1 MQGHQLGA
9 INKHRFN
16 LNLVD
21 QLRHP
26 LHNLITIQPGGALLH
41 QFGHTAAIAGPLQ
54 HQKTQPSHSL
64 RIVELE
70 AAMQASLRQQGRGHD
85 QELVFFLGGEM
96 HAALER
102 AIRLGQPGATLAGPG
117 LNQNPSADRQ
127 RGQRKVPP
135 GKATPAAARGGPACW
150 RPESW
155 PIGG

>member
-1 MQGHQLGA
+1 MEGHQLGA

-26 LHNLITIQPGGALLH
+26 LHDLITIQPGGALLH

-54 HQKTQPSHSL
+54 HLETEPCHSL
-64 RIVELE
+64 RMVELE
-70 AAMQASLRQQGRGHD
+70 APMQAPLRQQGRGHD

-102 AIRLGQPGATLAGPG
+102 AIWLIKPRPTLAGAG
-117 LNQNPSADRQ
+117 VKRHPSGDRH
-127 RGQRKVPP
+127 RGQRRVPP
-135 GKATPAAARGGPACW
+135 GKATPAAARAGPACW
-150 RPESW
+150 RP
-155 PIGG
+155 